1 MKISIIILCLS
12 ALLSSI
18 NIFGKNDTVSIC
30 TPKDLQCEYLF
41 NPIGIDDV
49 APRLSWRLNDSRQ
62 GAFQSAYNIVVG
74 TDSLAVLQ
82 GVGNMW
88 NTAMVSDSSMLATY
102 LGKELQPYAKYFWAV
117 QLWDKDGVKGSLS
130 QVASFETGLMRQENW
145 QGKWICD
152 VEDIKLKPAPYF
164 RKEFSASKE
173 IVGARAY
180 ITAAGLFELFING
193 KRVGDQVLDP
203 AYTHFDKRN
212 LYITHDVTHLVKE
225 SNAIGVLLGNGWYNH
240 QSTAVWD
247 FHKAPWRAR
256 PRFCMDLRITY
267 ADGSTETI
275 STDESWKTSLC
286 PVVFNSIYTAE
297 HYDARREQ
305 SGWNKSGFD
314 DSKWKNSHVVNLP
327 SQNITAQLM
336 HPIRHIDELKPVSIR
351 RVSTQKYIFDLGR
364 GDS

>member
-1 MKISIIILCLS
+1 MKISIILLYLS

-18 NIFGKNDTVSIC
+18 NILGTNETVSIC

-203 AYTHFDKRN
+203 AYTRFDKRN

-225 SNAIGVLLGNGWYNH
+225 SNAIDLDGIDITNTANNGIEILDSLFSTITHTTLDSIGNTGISISNEDIILLL
-240 QSTAVWD
+240 
-247 FHKAPWRAR
+247 FLLKR
-256 PRFCMDLRITY
+256 LLL
-267 ADGSTETI
+267 
-275 STDESWKTSLC
+275 KK
-286 PVVFNSIYTAE
+286 
-297 HYDARREQ
+297 
-305 SGWNKSGFD
+305 KSGLHFLENTD
-314 DSKWKNSHVVNLP
+314 C
-327 SQNITAQLM
+327 IM
-336 HPIRHIDELKPVSIR
+336 
-351 RVSTQKYIFDLGR
+351 STLC
-364 GDS
+364 